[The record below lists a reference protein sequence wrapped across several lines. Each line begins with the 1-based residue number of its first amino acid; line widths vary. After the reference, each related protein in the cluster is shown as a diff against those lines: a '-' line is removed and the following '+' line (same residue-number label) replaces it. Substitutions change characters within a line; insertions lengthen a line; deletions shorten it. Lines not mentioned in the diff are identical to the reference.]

1 MHEQL
6 FEEHYHQSS
15 LRNSIIGIEFSDK
28 RGRKRSSLML
38 WESVLRNLS
47 MKLFAEGAKP
57 ICMEVAKLA
66 SNDGDVPKYE
76 GVYFVDPLRHI

>member
-1 MHEQL
+1 
-6 FEEHYHQSS
+6 
-15 LRNSIIGIEFSDK
+15 
-28 RGRKRSSLML
+28 ML

-47 MKLFAEGAKP
+47 MKLFAEWAKP
-57 ICMEVAKLA
+57 ICMEVAKLT